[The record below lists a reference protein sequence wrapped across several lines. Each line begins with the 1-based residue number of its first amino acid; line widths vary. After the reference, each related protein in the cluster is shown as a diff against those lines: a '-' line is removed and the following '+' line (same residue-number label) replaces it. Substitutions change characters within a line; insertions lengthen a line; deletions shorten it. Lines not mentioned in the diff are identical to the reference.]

1 MENNI
6 STIEL
11 IKSIINNDS
20 LYKILIYDQTIIN
33 KYNDNEIET
42 KCHQLDIEMVDNKL
56 GKEIRVIEICD
67 ELIKRQSRK
76 LDNIESKLP
85 LIVLNRFVDDFL
97 YERELSQV
105 CDENLIMMELIKSMN
120 LAINSHHTIKY
131 FVLSNSD
138 ISYFDKDIIYISPI
152 DLLSLDIDKIQTSN
166 HINLYSNIIKEDV
179 SLTNIIPTYIDI
191 MNPKLK
197 YEVIKE
203 DEQTYILRSKK
214 YEFKV
219 LLILNYNELQN
230 DDINISKYD
239 LIIEVKDLSI
249 NRYSVLAEPNVNNV
263 YKKIKQ
269 VGKNFRR

>member
-1 MENNI
+1 
-6 STIEL
+6 
-11 IKSIINNDS
+11 
-20 LYKILIYDQTIIN
+20 
-33 KYNDNEIET
+33 
-42 KCHQLDIEMVDNKL
+42 
-56 GKEIRVIEICD
+56 
-67 ELIKRQSRK
+67 
-76 LDNIESKLP
+76 
-85 LIVLNRFVDDFL
+85 
-97 YERELSQV
+97 
-105 CDENLIMMELIKSMN
+105 
-120 LAINSHHTIKY
+120 
-131 FVLSNSD
+131 
-138 ISYFDKDIIYISPI
+138 
-152 DLLSLDIDKIQTSN
+152 
-166 HINLYSNIIKEDV
+166 
-179 SLTNIIPTYIDI
+179 

>member
-1 MENNI
+1 MAI
-6 STIEL
+6 
-11 IKSIINNDS
+11 
-20 LYKILIYDQTIIN
+20 
-33 KYNDNEIET
+33 DN
-42 KCHQLDIEMVDNKL
+42 
-56 GKEIRVIEICD
+56 
-67 ELIKRQSRK
+67 
-76 LDNIESKLP
+76 
-85 LIVLNRFVDDFL
+85 FL
-97 YERELSQV
+97 YERELSQA